1 MPLLI
6 SPVTSSMTSST
17 GVMMTWHAA
26 KKVSATFDLAALS
39 RVGEDQ
45 TSQARPWASQST
57 RAQTRASGSE
67 ASAFAWRTTAL
78 GRPPAE
84 PRFVLQ

>member
-1 MPLLI
+1 
-6 SPVTSSMTSST
+6 MTSST
-17 GVMMTWHAA
+17 VVMMTWHAG
-26 KKVSATFDLAALS
+26 KMTSATFGSPALS

-45 TSQARPWASQST
+45 TSQVRPWASQST
-57 RAQTRASGSE
+57 RACRPTRRRQRARTRASGSE
-67 ASAFAWRTTAL
+67 ASAFAWRTTAP